1 MKKINIIV
9 PCYNEEKNINAF
21 INAISPILEKLNY
34 NFKILFVNDGS
45 KDNTLETIKNEI
57 QKFDKNKFKN
67 LEINYLDFSRNFGK
81 EAATSAG
88 IIESLDADALMMI
101 DADLQHPVEKIK
113 EFLYKW
119 QDGAEVVVG
128 IRKENKKAGLIKIV
142 GSKIFY
148 KIMNAVGETEIIPSA
163 TDFRLLDKKVSIEFA
178 KLTERNRITRGL
190 IDWMG
195 YRRDYVEF
203 IANERY
209 AGTASYSFSKLV
221 KLALTSFVG
230 HSLLPLKFAGYL
242 GVFTTFFS
250 GTLGFLVFINKYF
263 LNDPLNLRVSP
274 MTQMA
279 ILIVFLIG
287 IILCCLGLIALY
299 IGLISADTQ
308 KRPLYIVRERN

>member
-1 MKKINIIV
+1 
-9 PCYNEEKNINAF
+9 
-21 INAISPILEKLNY
+21 
-34 NFKILFVNDGS
+34 
-45 KDNTLETIKNEI
+45 
-57 QKFDKNKFKN
+57 
-67 LEINYLDFSRNFGK
+67 
-81 EAATSAG
+81 
-88 IIESLDADALMMI
+88 MMI